1 MHSSAVTTP
10 NLFMYV
16 DGVKSPLVVLQH
28 RRGGH
33 CFIVLGA
40 DDDDDQIPLL
50 YVKYTTSAL
59 LQSGPGLLRFTV
71 I

>member
-16 DGVKSPLVVLQH
+16 DGVESPLVVLQH

-33 CFIVLGA
+33 RFIVLGA
-40 DDDDDQIPLL
+40 DDDDDQIALL
-50 YVKYTTSAL
+50 HVKYTTSAL
-59 LQSGPGLLRFTV
+59 PQSAPELLRFTV

>member
-1 MHSSAVTTP
+1 MHRSAVTTT

-16 DGVKSPLVVLQH
+16 DGVKSPLVVLQD

-50 YVKYTTSAL
+50 CEGNHIRITLKPS
-59 LQSGPGLLRFTV
+59 
-71 I
+71 